1 MRLRQVRAPG
11 RPRRPR
17 PWRSSGSPDRG
28 LPYDFSFLLL
38 NSYETPLAAG
48 NRQLTA
54 RRLDVPPTREP
65 NCRRDAGAVE
75 LGLERRD
82 HRAGGSVVAAGRVVR
97 DQVDLVRV
105 PAEELGEESRVL

>member
-17 PWRSSGSPDRG
+17 PWRSSGSRARG

-38 NSYETPLAAG
+38 NSYETLLAAR

-54 RRLDVPPTREP
+54 RRLDVSPPREP
-65 NCRRDAGAVE
+65 HGRRDARAVE

-82 HRAGGSVVAAGRVVR
+82 HRPGGAVVAAGRVVR

-105 PAEELGEESRVL
+105 RAE